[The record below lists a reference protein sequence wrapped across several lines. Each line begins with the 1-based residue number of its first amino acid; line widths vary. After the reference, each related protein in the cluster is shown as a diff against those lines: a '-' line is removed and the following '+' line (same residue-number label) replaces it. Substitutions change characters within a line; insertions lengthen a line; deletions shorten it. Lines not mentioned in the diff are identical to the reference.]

1 MFLDLSVT
9 DLIPLPS
16 LPLSSNWSVGGADAS
31 CDSVVTTPQHSL
43 RDANNPAGGDLA
55 EFLSKA
61 MGTAVDWVHCSGVAA
76 RACGLVSLEPTKIAE
91 ILKDRPSW
99 FRDCRNLEVFTM
111 FPAGNGRTIELVYT
125 QVCER
130 SLSGSGAGPSAAA
143 ATQFVRAEVLPSGYL
158 IRPCEGGGSIIHIVY
173 CIIGLLYL
181 RSLSLRSAYCIKLI
195 ETTFRFTLC

>member
-1 MFLDLSVT
+1 
-9 DLIPLPS
+9 
-16 LPLSSNWSVGGADAS
+16 
-31 CDSVVTTPQHSL
+31 
-43 RDANNPAGGDLA
+43 
-55 EFLSKA
+55 

-143 ATQFVRAEVLPSGYL
+143 AAQFVRAEVLPSGYL

-173 CIIGLLYL
+173 CICALYHYVQLIALSLLRQHFGLLCAKRVFFL
-181 RSLSLRSAYCIKLI
+181 FIVDIDWQRSI
-195 ETTFRFTLC
+195 